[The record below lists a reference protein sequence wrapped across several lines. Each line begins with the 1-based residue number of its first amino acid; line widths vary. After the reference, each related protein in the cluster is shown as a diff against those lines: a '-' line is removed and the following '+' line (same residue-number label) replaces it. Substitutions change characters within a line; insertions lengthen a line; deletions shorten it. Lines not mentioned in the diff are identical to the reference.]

1 MKGYLLSYYFTNQKS
16 IYIYLLLSIP
26 ICLFFSFTNPIMASF
41 MPMIFL
47 VSPAT
52 DNLKNEKDSKWMY
65 FVSTLPYSRN
75 TYVSSHFAFYS
86 LLALTGMVVS
96 LVINAIVAGSIV
108 SGVNSALLGTGF
120 IALYS
125 LIFPFTFKMGAE
137 KSNVIFM
144 IVSIIVVILF
154 FVYYFVGM
162 AILSGTGNF
171 IEEISE
177 NLWYGGI
184 FALIGLIVMVLSFI
198 ASKQAFKYKEL

>member
-1 MKGYLLSYYFTNQKS
+1 RSLKL
-16 IYIYLLLSIP
+16 P
-26 ICLFFSFTNPIMASF
+26 RLFFCQAEERIRHRNVTGVQTCALPI
-41 MPMIFL
+41 
-47 VSPAT
+47 SPAT
-52 DNLKNEKDSKWMY
+52 ENLKNEKDSKWMY

-86 LLALTGMVVS
+86 LLAFTGMVVS

-154 FVYYFVGM
+154 FIYYFV
-162 AILSGTGNF
+162 
-171 IEEISE
+171 
-177 NLWYGGI
+177 
-184 FALIGLIVMVLSFI
+184 
-198 ASKQAFKYKEL
+198 